1 MNKKDLLCINALRV
15 LSVDCINKAKSG
27 HPGIALGAAPILY
40 SLYKNHLIQY
50 NKDSKWI
57 NRDRF
62 ILAAGHG
69 SILLYSLLHFLG
81 YKITLEDLKNFRS
94 FNSLTPGHPEYN
106 HTDGIDA
113 TSGPLGQGIPMA
125 VGMAM
130 SEHIL
135 REKFNKD
142 DLKLI
147 DHYTY
152 VLSSDGD
159 LQEGVAME
167 AVSLAGHYK
176 LNKLIVL
183 YDSNDIQLDGEV
195 KLANSENTKLKFES
209 MNWNYL
215 YVKDGNDI
223 DDISDKI
230 ELAKKSDKPTLIE
243 VKTII
248 GYGAT
253 NQNTSDVHGAPIG
266 LEKAIELKKNLNW
279 NYDLFEIPNEVYT
292 NFKNIIDKNEI
303 EYHKWVNKLELYKN
317 KYQED
322 YELFNKYLNDG
333 FKIDYNNL
341 PKFENINEATRNT
354 SGKLINYFSD
364 VFPNLIGGS
373 ADLTK
378 STKAK
383 GVNGNYNHDNPFGRN
398 INYGVREHAMG
409 AITNG
414 IVLHG
419 GFKAFSGA
427 FFVFSDYMKPAIRM
441 AALMNIPSIFV
452 FSHDS
457 VLVGEDGPT
466 HQPVEQFTGLRV
478 IPNLNVIRPADCIE
492 TEAAWIIALESKEN
506 PTLITLTRQNLPQL
520 ENTSIDKVKKGGY
533 IISKEKE
540 RLDGILLASG
550 SEVDLCLKVQ
560 KELLKINKDFRVVSM
575 PSPYL
580 FLKQDIKYQ
589 NEVLPNRNITYAF
602 EMGVT
607 NYWYRFASK
616 VYGIDTFGKSGNLE
630 DLKIYYG
637 FTVENIINFIL
648 K

>member
-303 EYHKWVNKLELYKN
+303 EYHKWENKLELYKN

-466 HQPVEQFTGLRV
+466 HQPVEQFAGLRV
-478 IPNLNVIRPADCIE
+478 IPNLNVIRPADCTE
-492 TEAAWIIALESKEN
+492 TEASWVIALESKEN

-520 ENTSIDKVKKGGY
+520 ENTSIDNVKKGGY

-580 FLKQDIKYQ
+580 FLKQDIEYQ
-589 NEVLPNRNITYAF
+589 NEILPNRYITYAF

>member
-176 LNKLIVL
+176 LNKIIVL

-466 HQPVEQFTGLRV
+466 HQPVEQFAGLRV

-520 ENTSIDKVKKGGY
+520 ENTSIDNVKKGGY